1 MSGWRDVQM
10 HGLDSSVWVV
20 GGQYGRTAAALVRI
34 SASPRIS
41 MPSGRRGFLIARGRR
56 TLSLPVS

>member
-10 HGLDSSVWVV
+10 HGLDSFVWVV
-20 GGQYGRTAAALVRI
+20 GGQYGRTAAASRADLRL
-34 SASPRIS
+34 SRIS